1 MYTLLAHQW
10 KEKIRS
16 SFWQKNIVLNILLGI
31 LGTYFLL
38 NIVVVSLFLDKILL
52 LYFKTTDVVTLLTQF
67 LFYFFLV
74 DLFVRFLFQQ
84 VPSLAIQ
91 PYLTLPIPKSK
102 LLHYPLIKSIFSFLN
117 LFSLLLIL
125 PFFIKNIFFTQHFQF
140 SFSWLVCVLS
150 IVGTNNFIL
159 FLLKKYFSKQLAI
172 PLFLFASIALVLAL
186 EFTKTTSFSISFSES
201 IYWISS
207 SYLRLITPLTML
219 ALAYFSAY
227 TMLRKNAYIEDTH
240 IQNNIKSTG
249 FDFLNNYGQIGQL
262 LGIEL
267 KMILR
272 NKRPR
277 SLLVISL
284 LFILYG
290 FMFYKKGTLDNVL
303 IMSISGLML
312 PAMFAISYGQFMF
325 SWDSS
330 YFDSLLT
337 QKITF
342 FEYIKSKQIFLII
355 ACILGFVVSL
365 PFAFIDYS
373 IAFINAAFLLYNIGI
388 SITIMLF
395 LGTFNTRYI
404 DLGKGQ
410 FMNYE
415 GTGFTQFLVMLP
427 IFGIPFLIYVLFDY
441 LGITPLYY
449 YSIALFGV
457 IGIVLNKIML
467 VKITKEFKKRRYTMA
482 LGFRKK

>member
-1 MYTLLAHQW
+1 
-10 KEKIRS
+10 
-16 SFWQKNIVLNILLGI
+16 
-31 LGTYFLL
+31 
-38 NIVVVSLFLDKILL
+38 
-52 LYFKTTDVVTLLTQF
+52 
-67 LFYFFLV
+67 
-74 DLFVRFLFQQ
+74 
-84 VPSLAIQ
+84 
-91 PYLTLPIPKSK
+91 
-102 LLHYPLIKSIFSFLN
+102 
-117 LFSLLLIL
+117 
-125 PFFIKNIFFTQHFQF
+125 
-140 SFSWLVCVLS
+140 
-150 IVGTNNFIL
+150 
-159 FLLKKYFSKQLAI
+159 
-172 PLFLFASIALVLAL
+172 
-186 EFTKTTSFSISFSES
+186 
-201 IYWISS
+201 
-207 SYLRLITPLTML
+207 ML

-290 FMFYKKGTLDNVL
+290 FMFYKKGSLDNVL

-342 FEYIKSKQIFLII
+342 YEYIKSKQIFLII